1 MLIHHLNYYKKVKD
15 PKNAEVEKVFRALNK
30 KDYEGA
36 DRFGL
41 CERAKKDM
49 RKINRRKAE
58 EIVAKGETN
67 DIR

>member
-1 MLIHHLNYYKKVKD
+1 MIPKELKD
-15 PKNAEVEKVFRALNK
+15 PKNVEIEKVFRALNK

-49 RKINRRKAE
+49 RKVNRRKAE
-58 EIVAKGETN
+58 EIVARGETN
-67 DIR
+67 E